1 MTEKLRV
8 KDVGEARD
16 VINLAIYAGQL
27 LLRNGAEIYRAE
39 DTVERICATR
49 ANLYEVDVFAF
60 PTAIFVSL
68 EYDYEIITVFK
79 SVETSTINLDRINA
93 INEFSRQFVNNEIP
107 LEKALDELLK
117 IQNKPTY
124 SKFSKIAFSGI
135 FSGFYSLL
143 FHGNIYDFIITFFI
157 GMCLNIIQQFFQK
170 RNITF
175 LAESFFSALF
185 VAGVAELAYFA
196 GLDVSVDKII
206 IAGIMLLVPGMMVTN
221 ALRDIMSGDYLSG
234 LIGVVKAIIISF
246 AIALGIGALMNV
258 HLTWGGQL

>member
-1 MTEKLRV
+1 MSDKLSV
-8 KDVGEARD
+8 KNADEARD

-39 DTVERICATR
+39 DTIERICSTR
-49 ANLYEVDVFAF
+49 SNLYEVDVFAF

-68 EYDYEIITVFK
+68 EYNYEIITVFK
-79 SVETSTINLDRINA
+79 SIETSTINLDRLND
-93 INEFSRQFVNNEIP
+93 INEFSRRFVNNEIP
-107 LEKALDELLK
+107 LEKARAELMR
-117 IQNKPTY
+117 IEEKPTY
-124 SKFSKIAFSGI
+124 SRLARVIFSGI

-143 FHGNIYDFIITFFI
+143 FYGNIYDFIITFFI
-157 GMCLNIIQQFFQK
+157 GMCLNVIQQFFQ
-170 RNITF
+170 RQNITF

-185 VAGVAELAYFA
+185 VAGVAELAFIS

-234 LIGVVKAIIISF
+234 LIGVVKGIFISF
-246 AIALGIGALMNV
+246 AIALGIGAFMNI
-258 HLTWGGQL
+258 HINLGG